1 MIIMSSEI
9 LLKFAK
15 KGFNLSPAAYS
26 KILESNDSLTLTSSI
41 IVKLKSSDLTKDDF
55 VSVNEDIIEKLIN
68 GENVDNLES
77 KDIKSI
83 QNQNKPLN
91 KAINNDLKISKEV
104 EDIENNGIER
114 EPEKTIKNRKPETE
128 PKIENNIENNNI
140 KTEPEMEKPQTSIER
155 ELDESEEDG
164 EFDASKIRYNPG
176 TDAQAEKIADIK
188 NIKDNHKICRRNME
202 ESNVEYDFEILQD
215 TSNKSYTSGEIGNLI
230 SYFRSRYE
238 KEAEILSKRPELRVY
253 QKIEDISDDQT
264 DLALILMV
272 NEIRTTKKGHK
283 LIEFEDETG
292 TIPILF
298 SKDNTELYN
307 EAEKLVKDEVVGILA
322 SKMQGSG
329 NQLAIG
335 NQIIHPGVPRIPQ
348 KEMDFGIVFL
358 SDVHIGSKTFLPE
371 AFERFIMWINGEY
384 GNEEQVRIANDVKYL
399 IIGGDIVD
407 GIGVYPNQEKELEI
421 KDIRQ
426 QYDKAASYLGQ
437 IRSDIKI
444 IITPGNH
451 DASRV
456 AEPQPAVPEKYAKSL
471 YELNNVEFI
480 SNPGYVSLDGIKVLI
495 YHGRSFDDMAMSV
508 KGFSHERNDILMEE
522 LLKKRHLAPIY
533 GERTPLASEL
543 EDYLV
548 ISDVPDV
555 FHTGHVHINTHKV
568 FNGIH
573 LINSGTFQTQTEF
586 QKIYNIEPTPAE
598 VPILDKG
605 VYRQLKFI

>member
-1 MIIMSSEI
+1 MSSEI

-26 KILESNDSLTLTSSI
+26 KILESNDPLTLTSSI

-55 VSVNEDIIEKLIN
+55 VSVNEDIIEILIN

-104 EDIENNGIER
+104 EDIENNGIEI

-140 KTEPEMEKPQTSIER
+140 KTEPEMEKPQTSIES

-456 AEPQPAVPEKYAKSL
+456 AEPQPAVPVKYAKSL

-480 SNPGYVSLDGIKVLI
+480 SNPGYVSLDGIKV
-495 YHGRSFDDMAMSV
+495 
-508 KGFSHERNDILMEE
+508 
-522 LLKKRHLAPIY
+522 
-533 GERTPLASEL
+533 
-543 EDYLV
+543 
-548 ISDVPDV
+548 
-555 FHTGHVHINTHKV
+555 
-568 FNGIH
+568 
-573 LINSGTFQTQTEF
+573 
-586 QKIYNIEPTPAE
+586 
-598 VPILDKG
+598 
-605 VYRQLKFI
+605 